1 MTDTDTTN
9 NPIQTKP
16 CHFSHF
22 VQQTVK
28 GGASMSD
35 CLENRYILDWIERV
49 LVKAAAHLA
58 RSAIVGVS

>member
-1 MTDTDTTN
+1 
-9 NPIQTKP
+9 
-16 CHFSHF
+16 
-22 VQQTVK
+22 
-28 GGASMSD
+28 MSD